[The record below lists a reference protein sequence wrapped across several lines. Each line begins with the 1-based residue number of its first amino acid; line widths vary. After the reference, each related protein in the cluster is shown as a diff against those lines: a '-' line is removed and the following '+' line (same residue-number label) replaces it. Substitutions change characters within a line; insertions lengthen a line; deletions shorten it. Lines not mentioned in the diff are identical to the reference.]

1 MKRFLPSNLSGQFA
15 LVMAA
20 ALLMASIVN
29 FVLLLGERQH
39 AALIEQTGAPIA
51 RFADVATIVFAE
63 QPPELVRGY
72 ANGRLRGPTRYL
84 LLPTTPVDAFNLP
97 RDKDIEQRLA
107 KALADVDVNT
117 DDIRASVRTM
127 DRPDRVGQMLATQSR
142 DNRDELGRLPDM
154 FPDGP
159 PDLRQDRQG
168 NRQSNRR
175 RADDM
180 QMGGPPTDGAPPP
193 PQRMSAR
200 EILLSAKLPDG
211 RWMTSLTIA
220 PEATRGDMFLLAAST
235 FVIFICVL
243 AAALWVARRLSRPL
257 QDLAAAAAR
266 VGETNEPEQV
276 VSARAPGDV
285 QKTIT
290 AFNAMSRRVSQL
302 LREKDVMLGALGH
315 DLRTPLASLRI
326 RIESMEPE
334 AERQKA
340 VRTIEEASEL
350 LEDILELS
358 RQGNS
363 REPERTMDVSMIA
376 EDMVEDY
383 SETGAPVSTGEMHR
397 AVAVC
402 RPVLLR
408 RALRNLIDNAVSYGG
423 NAVVSVET
431 ADGRVKIHI
440 DDEGPGMSVEALA
453 SATEPFY
460 RGEASRNRETGG
472 AGLGLTL
479 TEAIMR
485 AHGGVLELKNH
496 EGKGLRAT
504 LDLPA
509 KAQTAATSDAR

>member
-1 MKRFLPSNLSGQFA
+1 MRRFLPSSLSGQFA

-20 ALLMASIVN
+20 ALLMATVIN

-39 AALIEQTGAPIA
+39 AATIEQTGAPIA
-51 RFADVATIVFAE
+51 RFADIASIVFVE
-63 QPPELVRGY
+63 LPPELVRGY
-72 ANGRLRGPTRYL
+72 AGGRLRGPSRYL
-84 LLPTTPVDAFNLP
+84 LLPTSPVDDYDLP
-97 RDKDIEQRLA
+97 RDGDIERRLA
-107 KALADVDVNT
+107 KALADNDVKAVEV
-117 DDIRASVRTM
+117 RASVRTM
-127 DRPDRVGQMLATQSR
+127 ERPDRIGKLLAK
-142 DNRDELGRLPDM
+142 LGRGIRDDPGRPGGM

-159 PDLRQDRQG
+159 GERRQERLNERRG
-168 NRQSNRR
+168 QSG
-175 RADDM
+175 DD
-180 QMGGPPTDGAPPP
+180 PPP
-193 PQRMSAR
+193 PQMMSAR

-220 PEATRGDMFLLAAST
+220 PEVTRGDVFLLAAST

-243 AAALWVARRLSRPL
+243 AAALWVAQRLSQPL
-257 QDLAAAAAR
+257 KDLAAAAGR
-266 VGETNEPEQV
+266 VGGTNEPEQV

-285 QKTIT
+285 QKTIE

-363 REPERTMDVSMIA
+363 REPERAMDVSMIV

-383 SETGAPVSTGEMHR
+383 SETGAPVNMGETQR

-408 RALRNLIDNAVSYGG
+408 RALRNLIDNAVSYGDK
-423 NAVVSVET
+423 AIVSVEL
-431 ADGRVKIHI
+431 AGGRVKVHI
-440 DDEGPGMSVEALA
+440 DDEGPGMSAEALA
-453 SATEPFY
+453 SATDPFY

-479 TEAIMR
+479 TEAIVR
-485 AHGGVLELKNH
+485 AHGGVLVLKNR

-504 LDLPA
+504 LDLPE
-509 KAQTAATSDAR
+509 KAQTGTV